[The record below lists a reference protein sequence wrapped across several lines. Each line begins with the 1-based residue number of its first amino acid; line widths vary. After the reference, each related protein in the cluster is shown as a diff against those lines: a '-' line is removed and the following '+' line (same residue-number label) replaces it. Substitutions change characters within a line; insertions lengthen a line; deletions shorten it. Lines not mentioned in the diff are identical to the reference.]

1 MLQSKLT
8 RIPSYISARSP
19 LALRR
24 LMLANNVKLGGE
36 VKYFDI
42 QFVDGRWWA
51 WFYIDIEDDRAFFS
65 KADQKQNGTIGG
77 VD

>member
-1 MLQSKLT
+1 MLHSKLT
-8 RIPSYISARSP
+8 RIPSFISARSP

-42 QFVDGRWWA
+42 QFVEGKWWA
-51 WFYIDIEDDRAFFS
+51 WFYIDIENDKTFYS
-65 KADQKQNGTIGG
+65 IADQKQNDTIGEG
-77 VD
+77 N